1 MDPGVA
7 VTRDPEFAGLA
18 AGFRPAIVS
27 GVELRIGC
35 APDVPLQ
42 RLQAFIGLLAARGVD
57 FREQVRHLPTALQLR
72 QLRAGDL
79 DVGLLH
85 DAGPSPGIEV
95 ERLYRGEALAAV
107 VSVAHR
113 VALAERARLEDL
125 AGDALLVMPR
135 TAEPS
140 VHDRVAALA
149 ATDGVVFREVRE
161 APGADVRDLL
171 FAVASGHGVTALPRS
186 TMRVVGD
193 LGEALATPSLAP
205 SVWMPD
211 TCLAWSA
218 HARRGLSSVYDAARH
233 GAREMYRASCALL
246 DEPVP
251 QRGGDG

>member
-1 MDPGVA
+1 M
-7 VTRDPEFAGLA
+7 A
-18 AGFRPAIVS
+18 AGFRRAIVA
-27 GVELRIGC
+27 GVEFRIGC

-42 RLQAFIGLLAARGVD
+42 RLQAFIGLLAERGVD
-57 FREQVRHLPTALQLR
+57 LRVQVRHLPTALQLR
-72 QLRAGDL
+72 QLRVGDL

-85 DAGPSPGIEV
+85 DAGPSPGIEA

-149 ATDGVVFREVRE
+149 ATDGLVFREVRE

-193 LGEALATPSLAP
+193 LGEALATRSLAP

-218 HARRGLSSVYDAARH
+218 QARRGLSDVYDAARH
-233 GAREMYRASCALL
+233 VARELYRASCA
-246 DEPVP
+246 
-251 QRGGDG
+251 

>member
-1 MDPGVA
+1 L
-7 VTRDPEFAGLA
+7 EAGR
-18 AGFRPAIVS
+18 RPAIVG

-42 RLQAFIGLLAARGVD
+42 RLQAFIGLLAERGVD
-57 FREQVRHLPTALQLR
+57 LRVQVRHLPTALQLR
-72 QLRAGDL
+72 QLRVGDL

-85 DAGPSPGIEV
+85 DAGPSPGIEA

-107 VSVAHR
+107 VPVAHR
-113 VALAERARLEDL
+113 VARAETARLEDL

-135 TAEPS
+135 AAEPS

-149 ATDGVVFREVRE
+149 ATDGLVFREVRE

-193 LGEALATPSLAP
+193 LGEAVASRPLAP

-211 TCLAWSA
+211 TCLARPA
-218 HARRGLSSVYDAARH
+218 QARRGLTGVYDAARRV
-233 GAREMYRASCALL
+233 ARELYRASWA
-246 DEPVP
+246 
-251 QRGGDG
+251 

>member
-1 MDPGVA
+1 M
-7 VTRDPEFAGLA
+7 
-18 AGFRPAIVS
+18 
-27 GVELRIGC
+27 ELRIGC

-42 RLQAFIGLLAARGVD
+42 RLQAFIGLLAERGVD
-57 FREQVRHLPTALQLR
+57 LRAQVRHLPTALQLR
-72 QLRAGDL
+72 QLRVGDL

-85 DAGPSPGIEV
+85 DAGPSPGIEA

-107 VSVAHR
+107 VSVSHR

-149 ATDGVVFREVRE
+149 ATDGLVFREVRE

-193 LGEALATPSLAP
+193 LGEALATRSLAP

-218 HARRGLSSVYDAARH
+218 QARRGLSDVYDAARH
-233 GAREMYRASCALL
+233 VARELYRASCA
-246 DEPVP
+246 
-251 QRGGDG
+251 

>member
-1 MDPGVA
+1 VDPGVA

-18 AGFRPAIVS
+18 AGFRPAIVA

-42 RLQAFIGLLAARGVD
+42 RLQAFIGLLAERDVD
-57 FREQVRHLPTALQLR
+57 LRAQVRHLPTALQLR
-72 QLRAGDL
+72 QLRVGDL
-79 DVGLLH
+79 DFGLLH
-85 DAGPSPGIEV
+85 DAGPSPGIEA

-149 ATDGVVFREVRE
+149 TTDGLVFREVRE

-193 LGEALATPSLAP
+193 LGEAVATRSLAP

-218 HARRGLSSVYDAARH
+218 QARRGLSGVYDAARH
-233 GAREMYRASCALL
+233 VARELYRASCA
-246 DEPVP
+246 
-251 QRGGDG
+251 